1 MKRTHLLAVFVV
13 VLVAAACGSDRTT
26 DERAAAIADVIKDD
40 NEFPLTDDEAECT
53 ANNMVDSLDS
63 ETIDAIIA
71 DVDADI
77 EDSEQTV
84 IAMNALFD
92 CIDLEALMIEQLTED
107 GTSEDE
113 ARCIVEAFGEDD
125 IRSLVEMSALP
136 DDQVDDAAAMAV
148 VGEMMEIAGECGLG

>member
-63 ETIDAIIA
+63 ES
-71 DVDADI
+71 VSLWRYM
-77 EDSEQTV
+77 DSG
-84 IAMNALFD
+84 F
-92 CIDLEALMIEQLTED
+92 
-107 GTSEDE
+107 
-113 ARCIVEAFGEDD
+113 
-125 IRSLVEMSALP
+125 
-136 DDQVDDAAAMAV
+136 
-148 VGEMMEIAGECGLG
+148 